1 MSSLSESEWGLPR
14 GWRGPSHLGSL
25 AALPTFSSVKELC
38 EQHGHRVADLIATIK
53 AGHHRPGVSVTGR
66 ITVRLGQD
74 SSEHAA
80 EQEIGTPESGETSSA
95 DDATAER
102 SEGAKSL
109 LGDTISLIDECFELI
124 ASSRLAAAKVVST
137 ISATY
142 RLQADFLSALHE
154 LDAIDRTALSSY
166 VDRLKYDFNAA
177 KLQLAQRWLEHGRDE
192 VDIGKVTKKLYRGGL
207 GSSDV
212 ATCIAEIV
220 DSARDSGRLGRHS
233 QTGDPVFVKV
243 GPNGRVFIQLGR
255 RSDPRPK
262 RALRIELPERVEYG
276 PPEAKRVIR
285 RTPRSIESIVT
296 WDGPSEPSSVYRS
309 SSMRGDPRDVA
320 LDQALKLIDDKLA
333 RQQPWGI
340 DPKSGRPI
348 FLKFGPYGPYLQ
360 LGRSIPAGGSGSIVR
375 VGVPSHLDPHSLT
388 LQEASQLLN
397 RRMEQDRPLGRDPE
411 SGNHV
416 YVKDGRFG
424 PFVQLGERRRGGPR
438 VKIVDLPEGLEP
450 DDVGLQHAL
459 ELLGRFA
466 LRDLGPHPETGVAV
480 TVQTEGRFGPF
491 VSHRQEHVTV
501 PKGFDPMEVT
511 LDHALRLLDAKRDL
525 AHWLSDMSAEFR
537 RAVFPPDLVRKWL
550 DQMTGADTGAEQ
562 GKLLRQ
568 KQVEHCSSLTDIEKT
583 RLLNRID
590 GIRAQQLRVAEQ
602 IHRRGEISDEGLL
615 VAAHYCAARFG
626 EARQEILADGHSG
639 ARLT

>member
-1 MSSLSESEWGLPR
+1 MSSPSESEWDLPR

-25 AALPTFSSVKELC
+25 AALSTFSSVKELC

-66 ITVRLGQD
+66 FTVRVGQD

-80 EQEIGTPESGETSSA
+80 EQAIGTPESGETSSA

-102 SEGAKSL
+102 SEGAKRL

-142 RLQADFLSALHE
+142 RLQGDFLSNLHE

-177 KLQLAQRWLEHGRDE
+177 KLRLAQHWLEHGRDE
-192 VDIGKVTKKLYRGGL
+192 VDIGKVTKKLYRGVL

-212 ATCIAEIV
+212 ATEIAEIV

-276 PPEAKRVIR
+276 PSEPKRVIR
-285 RTPRSIESIVT
+285 R
-296 WDGPSEPSSVYRS
+296 SVYRS

-320 LDQALKLIDDKLA
+320 LEQALKLIDDKLA
-333 RQQPWGI
+333 SQQPWGI

-348 FLKFGPYGPYLQ
+348 FLKSGPYGPYLQ

-411 SGNHV
+411 SGKHV
-416 YVKDGRFG
+416 YVKDGHFG

-466 LRDLGPHPETGVAV
+466 LRDLGPHPETRVAV

-537 RAVFPPDLVRKWL
+537 KALFPPDLVRKWL
-550 DQMTGADTGAEQ
+550 DQMKGTDTGAEL

-568 KQVEHCSSLTDIEKT
+568 KQVEHCSSLTGIEKT

-590 GIRAQQLRVAEQ
+590 GIRAQQLRVVEQ

-626 EARQEILADGHSG
+626 EARQEILADGNSG
-639 ARLT
+639 ARLP